1 MSTST
6 AAVGRSASAPA
17 PAAHSRHA
25 GLVRSQQR
33 AGRLLVLPAL
43 VLVTV
48 FVLFPLGF
56 AFYISL
62 TNWPLIGAYH
72 YVGFANY
79 TALVHDVAFRNSVLF
94 TLLYTVIVTIP
105 IFVVGY
111 LMAMFVRSNR
121 RGAVIFRTLFFLP
134 YVVGLTAESFILVLE
149 LQPTSGA
156 VNGLLKVL
164 HLGTGNTAFLVTTTP
179 AVIATA
185 VLVVWFASGLT
196 MVLLIS
202 GMQSISKD
210 TYEAAEVDGAGFW
223 AREFRITIPLLKR
236 TIALSLILSV
246 IGSLLAFNQFYILTQ
261 GGPGSTTTTVIYEIY
276 NRAFVQ
282 LRLGS
287 ATAMSIVL
295 VVVIALITA
304 VQFLLLRDDN
314 STERAS

>member
-1 MSTST
+1 MSSAT
-6 AAVGRSASAPA
+6 ATVEPDRAQTAS
-17 PAAHSRHA
+17 RTVR
-25 GLVRSQQR
+25 GLEKNQQR

-43 VLVTV
+43 ILVAV

-72 YVGFANY
+72 FVGLRNY
-79 TALVHDVAFRNSVLF
+79 TSLVHDVAFRNSIAF
-94 TLLYTVIVTIP
+94 TVLYTVIVTIP
-105 IFVVGY
+105 IFVLAY
-111 LMAMFVRSNR
+111 LLAMFVRSNR

-149 LQPTSGA
+149 LQPGSGGA
-156 VNGLLKVL
+156 NGLLKAL
-164 HLGTGNTAFLVTTTP
+164 RLGTGNTAFLVTTTP
-179 AVIATA
+179 AVLATS
-185 VLVVWFASGLT
+185 VLVVWFAAGLT

-223 AREFRITIPLLKR
+223 AREFRITIPLMKR

-261 GGPGSTTTTVIYEIY
+261 GGPGSSTTTVLYEIY

-295 VVVIALITA
+295 VVVIAIITSI
-304 VQFLLLRDDN
+304 QFLVLRDDT
-314 STERAS
+314 STERGK